1 MLFSKIYHFIRIFS
15 LDIVAGAIASAIF
28 SSSVMEINLPRS
40 YYTVLGLVVWLIY
53 TADHLMDGAK
63 TRGKSPSETH
73 NFFNTYKIP
82 IILVF
87 ILVLVFTFRLVLYRL
102 DLSIIEFGIAPGFAV
117 LIYLLLNRYYE
128 KESKWFFIKELW
140 IAIIYSMAIWGG
152 PLIYAGDVINPAQLI
167 LIVSFGLIILGNV
180 LIYSIYERELDAEEG
195 NRSIVRDFGIKFST
209 NLAITSLV
217 ISALLALIAFFFLG
231 GWVIHS
237 IIIVLIS
244 IALLAILSFPKFFS
258 QGKLYGKLADLVLFL
273 FLLTLIG

>member
-1 MLFSKIYHFIRIFS
+1 MFFSKIYHFIRIFS
-15 LDIVAGAIASAIF
+15 LDIVAGALAALAF
-28 SSSVMEINLPRS
+28 SSSVMEISLPRS

-63 TRGKSPSETH
+63 TRGTSPSETH

-87 ILVLVFTFRLVLYRL
+87 VLALVFTFRLVLYRL

-152 PLIYAGDVINPAQLI
+152 PLIYAGDVISPYQLL
-167 LIVSFGLIILGNV
+167 LIVSFGLIILSNV
-180 LIYSIYERELDAEEG
+180 LIYSIFERDLDEKEG
-195 NRSIVRDFGIKFST
+195 NRSLVIDFGLKFST
-209 NLAITSLV
+209 ILVYSSLAISFV
-217 ISALLALIAFFFLG
+217 LALIAFFFLG
-231 GWVIHS
+231 GWAMHS
-237 IIIVLIS
+237 LPIVLIS
-244 IALLAILSFPKFFS
+244 STLLAILIYPKYFARK
-258 QGKLYGKLADLVLFL
+258 KLYGKLADLVLFL

>member
-1 MLFSKIYHFIRIFS
+1 M
-15 LDIVAGAIASAIF
+15 DIVVGAIASAVF

-63 TRGKSPSETH
+63 TRGNSPSETH
-73 NFFNTYKIP
+73 NFFHSYKIP
-82 IILVF
+82 VILVF

-140 IAIIYSMAIWGG
+140 ISIIYSMAIWGG
-152 PLIYAGDVINPAQLI
+152 PLIYAGDIINPVQLVFI
-167 LIVSFGLIILGNV
+167 LSFGLIILGNV
-180 LIYSIYERELDAEEG
+180 LIYSIFERDLDAEEG
-195 NRSIVRDFGIKFST
+195 NRSIVRDFGLKFST

-217 ISALLALIAFFFLG
+217 VSALLALVAFFFLG
-231 GWVIHS
+231 GWIMHVLPIL
-237 IIIVLIS
+237 LIS
-244 IALLAILSFPKFFS
+244 TTLLAIVIFPKIFTR
-258 QGKLYGKLADLVLFL
+258 KKMYGKVADLILLL

>member
-1 MLFSKIYHFIRIFS
+1 M
-15 LDIVAGAIASAIF
+15 DIVAGAIASAIF

-102 DLSIIEFGIAPGFAV
+102 DLSIIEFGIAPAFAA

-140 IAIIYSMAIWGG
+140 IVVIYSMAIWGG
-152 PLIYAGDVINPAQLI
+152 PLIYAGDIINPVQLI

-180 LIYSIYERELDAEEG
+180 LIYSIYERELDTEED
-195 NRSIVRDFGIKFST
+195 NRSIVRDFGLKFAT

-217 ISALLALIAFFFLG
+217 MSSLLALIAFFFLG
-231 GWVIHS
+231 GWVMHILP
-237 IIIVLIS
+237 IILIS
-244 IALLAILSFPKFFS
+244 AILLAIVIFPKIFTRR
-258 QGKLYGKLADLVLFL
+258 KVYGKVADLVILL